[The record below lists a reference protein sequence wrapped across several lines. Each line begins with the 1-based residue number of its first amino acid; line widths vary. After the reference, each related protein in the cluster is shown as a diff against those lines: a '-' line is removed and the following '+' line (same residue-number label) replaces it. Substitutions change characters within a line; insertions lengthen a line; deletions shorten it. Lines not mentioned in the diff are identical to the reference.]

1 MSEAVT
7 DNKEDTMGV
16 VVGDQQEGEKE
27 DVVLIPEQEGDHELR
42 KTFKVSFFSGVSLTL
57 TGMIII
63 LVTVSRNNLLSFVR
77 CHFR

>member
-1 MSEAVT
+1 MSEAVP

-27 DVVLIPEQEGDHELR
+27 DVVLIPEQEGNHELR

>member
-1 MSEAVT
+1 MSEAVP

-16 VVGDQQEGEKE
+16 VVGDQQEGEQE

>member
-1 MSEAVT
+1 MSEAVP

-27 DVVLIPEQEGDHELR
+27 DVVLIPEQEGDHEIR

-57 TGMIII
+57 TGIII
-63 LVTVSRNNLLSFVR
+63 IVITVSRNNLLSFLR